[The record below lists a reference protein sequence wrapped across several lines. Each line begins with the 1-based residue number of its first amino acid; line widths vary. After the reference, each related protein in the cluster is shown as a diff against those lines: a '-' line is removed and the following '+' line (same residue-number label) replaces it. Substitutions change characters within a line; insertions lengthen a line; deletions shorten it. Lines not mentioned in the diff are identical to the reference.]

1 MLYYPRWKIILIAA
15 VAAFGILY
23 TLPNLIGKDGR
34 AWLAGTLPFM
44 PNQSINLG
52 LDLQG
57 GAHILLDVG
66 LETVFADHMDGLAES
81 LRRDLR
87 SEGIAAASIT
97 SSLENVTVRL
107 NNEEDGAAV
116 RSQIRQ
122 LEQGL
127 IIDTEGD
134 VIIVTLSDGL
144 STQIINNTIS
154 QTIEIVRRRV
164 DETGTNEPVI
174 TRQGDRRVL
183 VQLPGLQDPERIKEL
198 LGKTAKLGFHLVD
211 ERATRTGRGGAGA
224 MVLPML
230 ENPSQEIGVKRRAM
244 ITGEMLTNAA
254 TNFNQGMPVVSFRL
268 DSRGTDRFC
277 RVSRD
282 NVGKPFAIVLDNEVI
297 SAPVLREPICGGQG
311 QISGG
316 FSVEE
321 ANDLALLLRAGALPA
336 PLTIA
341 EERSI
346 GPSLGADSVEA
357 GKKAA
362 LVGFAFVIVFMV
374 FSYGTFGIISVLSLL
389 MNVTLVFGILSAL
402 QATLTLPGIAG
413 IVLTIGMA
421 VDANILIFERIR
433 EDYLQG
439 RSVLGAIQSGFD
451 NAFSTIIDANLT
463 GLIAAVL
470 LYSFGTGPVK
480 GFAVTLSIGILTTL
494 FSAIIV
500 TKFLIYLWSR
510 KTEAKS
516 LPLADKEAV

>member
-1 MLYYPRWKIILIAA
+1 MLHYPRWKIILITA
-15 VAAFGILY
+15 VIVFGVLY
-23 TLPNLIGKDGR
+23 SMPNLVGKDGR
-34 AWLAGTLPFM
+34 EWMANNLSFLP
-44 PNQSINLG
+44 NKSINLG

-57 GAHILLDVG
+57 GAHILLDVDMD
-66 LETVFADHMDGLAES
+66 TVYAEHMEGLAES
-81 LRRDLR
+81 LRKNLR
-87 SEGIAAASIT
+87 EDGVQVSSVT
-97 SSLENVTVRL
+97 SSLNDLVVTVKS
-107 NNEEDGAAV
+107 EDDAATV
-116 RSQIRQ
+116 RTQIRK

-127 IIDTEGD
+127 NIETNGN
-134 VIIVTLSDGL
+134 VVSASLSDTL
-144 STQIINNTIS
+144 KSDIVNNTLGH
-154 QTIEIVRRRV
+154 TIEIVRRRV
-164 DETGTNEPVI
+164 DETGTNEPII
-174 TRQGDRRVL
+174 TRQGDSRVL
-183 VQLPGLQDPERIKEL
+183 VQLPGVQDPERIKEL

-211 ERATRTGRGGAGA
+211 ERATRTGRGGAMA
-224 MVLPML
+224 KVLPMMD
-230 ENPSQEIGVKRRAM
+230 NPEQMVGVKRHAM
-244 ITGEMLTNAA
+244 ITGDMLVNASA
-254 TNFNQGMPVVSFRL
+254 AFNQGMPVVSFRL
-268 DSRGTDRFC
+268 DARGADKFC

-282 NVGKPFAIVLDNEVI
+282 NVGKPFAIVLDDEII

-316 FSVEE
+316 FSVQE

-362 LVGFAFVIVFMV
+362 LVGFGFVIIFMV
-374 FSYGTFGIISVLSLL
+374 FAYGTFGMLTVISLFV
-389 MNVTLVFGILSAL
+389 NVVLVFGVLSAL

-480 GFAVTLSIGILTTL
+480 GFAVTLSIGILTTM
-494 FSAIIV
+494 FSAIMV
-500 TKFLIYLWSR
+500 TKLLIYLWSR
-510 KTEAKS
+510 KTGAKS
-516 LPLADKEAV
+516 LPLAGKGEE